1 MYKLVI
7 RPILFLFPPEFI
19 HNLSFIFLKII
30 CNVPFLSSI
39 IKNLF
44 SVNNKRLNKSIFNLN
59 FKNSIG
65 LAAGFDKNASLINEL
80 SLFGFSHIEIGTV
93 TPKPQ
98 KGNRKPRLFRLKN
111 YKSLINRMGFN
122 NDGVELISKRLE
134 SYRGDCIIGANIGKN
149 KDTLNENAWNDY
161 LICFK
166 KLFHLVDYFVV
177 NVSSPNTPGLRN
189 LLKKQPLSELLGH
202 LQSENNKNK
211 ISKPILLKI
220 SPDNSFDQLDD
231 IIDVVIQSKIHGIVA
246 TNTSLDKNIVND
258 SSIEEGGISGDL
270 IQEKSTNI
278 IRYISKKTNGTLPI
292 IGVGGISSYQT
303 MMDKINAGASLVQVY
318 TGWVYE
324 GPSLIKRINKIM
336 VNELSKD

>member
-1 MYKLVI
+1 MTTPSSESPFRVVGALAPSSGGVRSSYLECSTRRRI
-7 RPILFLFPPEFI
+7 TL
-19 HNLSFIFLKII
+19 LK
-30 CNVPFLSSI
+30 C
-39 IKNLF
+39 
-44 SVNNKRLNKSIFNLN
+44 
-59 FKNSIG
+59 
-65 LAAGFDKNASLINEL
+65 
-80 SLFGFSHIEIGTV
+80 SH
-93 TPKPQ
+93 
-98 KGNRKPRLFRLKN
+98 
-111 YKSLINRMGFN
+111 
-122 NDGVELISKRLE
+122 
-134 SYRGDCIIGANIGKN
+134 
-149 KDTLNENAWNDY
+149 
-161 LICFK
+161 FK